1 MNWKLNWQLNWQLSW
16 QLNWQRGSLKLALA
30 CCLALCLVRTAA
42 SEEWLPV
49 PDGVQASEVAR
60 RAEGNLRSDSTFFS
74 GRMTVKS
81 PRLARP
87 RVIEFSSWEDGPGK
101 RSFIRI
107 RRPAKDA
114 GTGFLKQHPN
124 LWMYVPRVERTVRV
138 PPSMMSQSWMG
149 SDFSNDDLVRD
160 SSEVADYDHRLLGVD
175 PSQGNGAYVLEYV
188 PHEGVAIVWGRIVAW
203 IDRESGV
210 ALRQEFY
217 DEDGQKLRLM
227 VFDDI
232 REQDGRQVP
241 HRWTLTPLD
250 KEGHETL
257 IEVMEIRFDPDFDDS
272 VFSRRNLE
280 KGR

>member
-1 MNWKLNWQLNWQLSW
+1 MNWKL
-16 QLNWQRGSLKLALA
+16 GAVTLKGVIFAA
-30 CCLALCLVRTAA
+30 VCLGHAAA
-42 SEEWLPV
+42 SAELLPA
-49 PDGVQASEVAR
+49 PDDVKGSEVAR
-60 RAEGNLRSDSTFFS
+60 RAEGNLRSDRTYFK

-87 RVIEFSSWEDGPGK
+87 RVIEFTSWEDGPAK

-107 RRPAKDA
+107 RKPAKDA
-114 GTGFLKQHPN
+114 GTGFLKEHPN

-160 SSEVADYDHRLLGVD
+160 SSEVEDYDHRLLGID
-175 PSQGNGAYVLEYV
+175 PSRGNAYVLEYV
-188 PHEGVAIVWGRIVAW
+188 PHEGVAVVWGRIVAW
-203 IDRESGV
+203 IDADRGV

-217 DEDGQKLRLM
+217 DEDDQKLRLL
-227 VFDDI
+227 VFDDM
-232 REQDGRQVP
+232 REQDGRLVP

-257 IEVMEIRFDPDFDDS
+257 IEVEEIRFDPEFDGS
-272 VFSRRNLE
+272 IFSRRNLE